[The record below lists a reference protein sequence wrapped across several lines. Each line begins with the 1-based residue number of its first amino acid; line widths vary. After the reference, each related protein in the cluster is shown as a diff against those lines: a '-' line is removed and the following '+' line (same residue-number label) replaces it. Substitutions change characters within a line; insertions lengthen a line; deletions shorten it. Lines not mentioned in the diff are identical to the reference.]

1 MALLRATKTLPPD
14 RGFRVYL
21 ATRNLSAR
29 SPLFYPSRFASMRTP
44 APWRR
49 AWASLKSLNP
59 PPVNIM
65 CRRFAILCVV
75 ASVVSPVLA
84 FANNTDAM
92 FPVKSHNFGDVA
104 VASKTEFQFP
114 IHNTTGRTLH
124 IREVRTSCGCTSPV
138 VETHYIEPGQT
149 GSILAKFNTATHRGQ
164 KGANLTVVVDQPF
177 YAEVRLRVDGYIR
190 QDLVFHPGA
199 IDFGK
204 QPRGRQLTQMAKI
217 IYAGRRDWA
226 VVDVLTSKPWISI
239 EVKQE
244 SITGQNS
251 VYLMTVNLA
260 PDAPA
265 GFFRDELVVVTND
278 RSRPRIPFVIS
289 GELESELTISP
300 QSIAGGSV
308 KPGEAIEKKLVIRG
322 KDPFVIDS
330 IEAKGWEVSF
340 DPVDEA
346 KTTHIINVRFA
357 PNGDAVGQISS
368 PVIVKTTGGMSAT
381 SSATLTA
388 IVRAQ

>member
-1 MALLRATKTLPPD
+1 
-14 RGFRVYL
+14 
-21 ATRNLSAR
+21 
-29 SPLFYPSRFASMRTP
+29 
-44 APWRR
+44 
-49 AWASLKSLNP
+49 
-59 PPVNIM
+59 M

-217 IYAGRRDWA
+217 IYAGRSDWA

>member
-1 MALLRATKTLPPD
+1 
-14 RGFRVYL
+14 
-21 ATRNLSAR
+21 
-29 SPLFYPSRFASMRTP
+29 
-44 APWRR
+44 
-49 AWASLKSLNP
+49 
-59 PPVNIM
+59 M
-65 CRRFAILCVV
+65 CRRFAILYVV
-75 ASVVSPVLA
+75 ASLASPVVA

-92 FPVKSHNFGDVA
+92 FPVKNHNFGDVA
-104 VASKTEFQFP
+104 VASQTEFRFP

-124 IREVRTSCGCTSPV
+124 IREVRTSCGCTSPS

-149 GSILAKFNTATHRGQ
+149 GSILAKFNTGTHRGQ

-204 QPRGRQLTQMAKI
+204 QPRGHQLTQTAKI
-217 IYAGRRDWA
+217 MYAGRSDWA
-226 VVDVLTSKPWISI
+226 VVDVLTSKPWISL

-244 SITGQNS
+244 SRTGQNS

-278 RSRPRIPFVIS
+278 RSRPRIPFMIT
-289 GELESELTISP
+289 GELESELAISP
-300 QSIAGGSV
+300 QSIAGGSL
-308 KPGEAIEKKLVIRG
+308 KPGETIEKKLVIRG

-357 PNGDAVGQISS
+357 PSGNAVGQMSS
-368 PVIVKTTGGMSAT
+368 PVIVKTSGGMTAT
-381 SSATLTA
+381 STATLTA